1 MLTLSLS
8 LSISLS
14 LYLSISTAKGG
25 PNMLVFVH
33 VDFEMDV
40 TPQRRAQFCI
50 SHLGSWLRAR
60 RCSELTCRPSG
71 ATRHWKTLPF
81 GSSASSFF

>member
-1 MLTLSLS
+1 MVCFVHVDSLSLS

-40 TPQRRAQFCI
+40 TPQRRAILYFSSGQ
-50 SHLGSWLRAR
+50 LAP
-60 RCSELTCRPSG
+60 RPP
-71 ATRHWKTLPF
+71 L
-81 GSSASSFF
+81 